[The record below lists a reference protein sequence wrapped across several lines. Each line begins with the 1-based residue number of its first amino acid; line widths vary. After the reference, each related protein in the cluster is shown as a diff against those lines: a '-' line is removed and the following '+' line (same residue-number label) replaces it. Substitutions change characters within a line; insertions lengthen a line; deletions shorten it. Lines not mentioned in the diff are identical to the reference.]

1 MTGNIH
7 NRNVRFYEEKE
18 ADRRAWEILHS
29 EAVRTFS
36 SQNDFII
43 QAVNDFYDRHL
54 AISDDPYLETRE
66 KEDAFADRIVEKVE
80 QKVLGNL
87 PQLIGIYFLQQQN
100 ILAMGN
106 SAQMESY
113 MKGNGGTQALYSG
126 DGILQKSGETET
138 EEPEENEFLDFS
150 FGG

>member
-1 MTGNIH
+1 MTGNIR

-29 EAVRTFS
+29 EAVRAFP

-43 QAVNDFYDRHL
+43 QAINDFYDRHL

-66 KEDAFADRIVEKVE
+66 KEDAFADRIMEKVE

-87 PQLIGIYFLQQQN
+87 SQLIGIYLLQQN
-100 ILAMGN
+100 ILATGN
-106 SAQMESY
+106 DARAENY
-113 MKGNGGTQALYSG
+113 LKENGEMQVLSSG
-126 DGILQKSGETET
+126 GGILQNGGEAET
-138 EEPEENEFLDFS
+138 EELEENEFLDFS
-150 FGG
+150 FEG